1 MSNIQR
7 RQADFVGPT
16 DHAQVTIREATGS
29 DAVAIERL
37 AQLDSTRRPEG
48 PMLIAEVGSEPR
60 AAYSVHE
67 GRAIANPFK
76 HTAELVELLT
86 LYARELN
93 GKRGNLRH
101 GGRRSSAPQP
111 PGFGTGLLPRRLG
124 RRPA

>member
-1 MSNIQR
+1 MSNTQR
-7 RQADFVGPT
+7 SQTDFVGPT
-16 DHAQVTIREATGS
+16 DHPQVTIREAMES

-37 AQLDSTRRPEG
+37 SQLDSTRPPEG
-48 PMLIAEVGSEPR
+48 PMLIGEVGGDPR

-67 GRAIANPFK
+67 GRAIADPFK
-76 HTAELVELLT
+76 HTAELVELLM

-111 PGFGTGLLPRRLG
+111 PGFGAGLLPRRLG
-124 RRPA
+124 RRTA